1 VHCGSQAHLKLGE
14 PDIFLTEYTFS
25 QIMKREMNPTTAMVP
40 CPVVLL
46 SVYGPER
53 PNIITLSWAAN
64 VCSKPPTMVIGIRPE
79 RHSYNLVK
87 DAGEY
92 VLNIPS
98 VEQLEG
104 TVFAGSKS
112 GRDFDKFSECG
123 FTPEPASKIKASMI
137 KECPINIECKTRQI
151 VPLGAHDLFIAEV
164 VTAHIDESVL
174 DEKGRFDAS
183 KTTLFTYLPL
193 NGQYW
198 SLGKKIG

>member
-1 VHCGSQAHLKLGE
+1 
-14 PDIFLTEYTFS
+14 
-25 QIMKREMNPTTAMVP
+25 MKQEKKPGTAMVP

-46 SVYGPER
+46 SVKGPER

-64 VCSKPPTMVIGIRPE
+64 VCSKPPTMVVGIRPE
-79 RHSYNLVK
+79 RHSYDLVK

-98 VEQLEG
+98 ADLIEG
-104 TVFAGSKS
+104 TVFAGTKS
-112 GRDFDKFSECG
+112 GREYDKFSEGG
-123 FTPEPASKIKASMI
+123 FTPKAASKVSAPMI
-137 KECPINIECKTRQI
+137 KECPINIECKTREI
-151 VPLGAHDLFIAEV
+151 VPLGAHDLFIADV
-164 VTAHIDESVL
+164 LAVHIDESVL

-198 SLGKKIG
+198 TLGEKLR